1 MNSARSVSV
10 SQFQWGEETL
20 CPPRRRSGSTPGSGP
35 DRTIRRDARSRRQE
49 SSHRVPA
56 TPARDRARAT
66 YSTRRT
72 NSSSTCRVATM
83 TVISGARRWGLSWHS
98 RGTAI
103 VAVLVAPAC
112 SATLGTACVGLVRS
126 AICGGGPA
134 APARRGGARRSLQRR
149 PAALQDRPAPT
160 PARQQR
166 PSRSRCRSPSSPT
179 ARPRR
184 PQPQP
189 LAPAI
194 LTRTVGCL
202 PPLIRPPFCTS
213 DAFGTERPP
222 PALRA
227 ICRATNLGS
236 GRAAQHRLRRLR
248 RIVDC
253 VEKGR

>member
-49 SSHRVPA
+49 SSYRVPA

-112 SATLGTACVGLVRS
+112 SATLGDRMGGAGAVSDLWGRPRRS
-126 AICGGGPA
+126 RSPRRCAPLSA
-134 APARRGGARRSLQRR
+134 APASRPSGPSCANACASTTPVSVSLSKLSNSAASPSAAPTAGTCHPDAHRRLPTSSHPATVLHQRR
-149 PAALQDRPAPT
+149 FRNGTTTART
-160 PARQQR
+160 PRHLSCNEPRLRAR
-166 PSRSRCRSPSSPT
+166 SATPSSSSST
-179 ARPRR
+179 
-184 PQPQP
+184 
-189 LAPAI
+189 
-194 LTRTVGCL
+194 
-202 PPLIRPPFCTS
+202 
-213 DAFGTERPP
+213 
-222 PALRA
+222 
-227 ICRATNLGS
+227 
-236 GRAAQHRLRRLR
+236 
-248 RIVDC
+248 DC
-253 VEKGR
+253 